1 MARRTTV
8 SVPVRKKNFTGL
20 IVTILAVCLIGIVG
34 LIGYF
39 VLQGNPGSS
48 AALPG
53 GQFTQPPGKSA
64 VSLNQSENQ
73 KELVDSDGDGMS
85 DWFEENIAHLDPL
98 TPNDRYT
105 IIVNTVTIHP
115 IPIFTDQRREEMTSI
130 KTFLIQE
137 ERFKP
142 ENVFLFMDKEAT
154 YDNFKEAI
162 DYLTKTSDENDLVYI
177 MIEAH
182 GSETG
187 FVFHTGKDPSEIEIF
202 QERLEAL
209 RKFFTNGD
217 EMSYEDFQIFLA
229 SQGYSISV
237 NETNELINKIE
248 HKKMFLVVDSCGGW
262 KLVKQLSGKNLVT
275 ATLGGGLSTFAIGR
289 EYYPYKFLDTDGNS
303 HLSIKEL
310 FDSLLPTIDISSEES
325 IAYPKMFDPQGI
337 AVDFYFGDA
346 KITAYQKSQ
355 VEYWRERVLPECPSC
370 PPPY

>member
-1 MARRTTV
+1 M
-8 SVPVRKKNFTGL
+8 VRKKSFKGL
-20 IVTILAVCLIGIVG
+20 IVIMSVCLIGIVG
-34 LIGYF
+34 FIGYF
-39 VLQGNPGSS
+39 VFQGNPGSS
-48 AALPG
+48 TLPG
-53 GQFTQPPGKSA
+53 GQFNQPPGKS
-64 VSLNQSENQ
+64 VVPMNQT
-73 KELVDSDGDGMS
+73 ELVDSDGDGFN
-85 DWFEENIAHLDPL
+85 DWFEINIAHLDPL
-98 TPNDRYT
+98 TPNDRYA
-105 IIVNTVTIHP
+105 IMLDPCTIHP

-130 KTFLIQE
+130 KTFLIQK

-248 HKKMFLVVDSCGGW
+248 HKKMFLVIDTCGLENLP
-262 KLVKQLSGKNLVT
+262 KRISGENLVT
-275 ATLGGGLSTFAIGR
+275 AYLSGCLSTFMLGKGFSN
-289 EYYPYKFLDTDGNS
+289 YSFTDTNGNS
-303 HLSIKEL
+303 YPSIKEL
-310 FDSLLPTIDISSEES
+310 FDALCDTILDATPPGRIEIES
-325 IAYPKMFDPQGI
+325 KVFPRMFDPQGI
-337 AVDFYFGDA
+337 TTNFYFGEA
-346 KITAYQKSQ
+346 KINPKL
-355 VEYWRERVLPECPSC
+355 VR
-370 PPPY
+370 